1 VTKQEGKYNHVRY
14 PQYFK
19 TADGPLPCIKA
30 TDACSS
36 SRGLVVGGVNDLAPI
51 ITLHSS
57 QPLLFL
63 LRQCDLPNL
72 PLETKAVLDKLN
84 QAQISVTF
92 AMTPDPISRTVE
104 ETVTMINLSAHKI
117 VYEPHIAP
125 STLDMFH
132 EKTLECRLRC
142 LVGNVDKSI
151 IDWCKD
157 RDKSKM
163 NELARQLLGAET
175 IHTPVHHVQYMI
187 AKDDKPELG
196 IAWCRI
202 HKWAYSKA
210 MASSM
215 MKGVIIDTVGDGQQ
229 ISLVPLR
236 SIPTPTQA
244 RAIVD
249 DKIKP
254 YSLGVVPIR
263 TGYGVRCLPTDE
275 ARVRAALYPNDTN
288 TGINFARVKTRW
300 CIQSCVAGLSEDA
313 LIHIASQSKW
323 GIVLKEFPGDKAPY
337 LEHRFESL
345 CVRVRGILIEPVNT
359 QLFRQHVKDIPPN
372 PPVCADR

>member
-1 VTKQEGKYNHVRY
+1 
-14 PQYFK
+14 
-19 TADGPLPCIKA
+19 
-30 TDACSS
+30 
-36 SRGLVVGGVNDLAPI
+36 
-51 ITLHSS
+51 
-57 QPLLFL
+57 
-63 LRQCDLPNL
+63 
-72 PLETKAVLDKLN
+72 
-84 QAQISVTF
+84 
-92 AMTPDPISRTVE
+92 M
-104 ETVTMINLSAHKI
+104 
-117 VYEPHIAP
+117 AP

-142 LVGNVDKSI
+142 LVGNVDKTI

-157 RDKSKM
+157 RDQSKM

-215 MKGVIIDTVGDGQQ
+215 MKGVIVDTFRDGQQ

-249 DKIKP
+249 GKIKP

-300 CIQSCVAGLSEDA
+300 YIKSCVAGLSEDA
-313 LIHIASQSKW
+313 LVHIASQNKW
-323 GIVLKEFPGDKAPY
+323 EMVVLKEFPGARYKSFIVGA
-337 LEHRFESL
+337 E
-345 CVRVRGILIEPVNT
+345 
-359 QLFRQHVKDIPPN
+359 N
-372 PPVCADR
+372 PPPQMRIHYSEGKPPMGIPRGKREAPTKEVQRNNDALVRLLQDRAATHVGLTAEDQLEGPHDLYESASMEDINNEENQYD